1 MVEYIQKCTK
11 NKRKTFKNENKIKKT
26 TKKYK
31 INYKKTLKNKIQKG
45 GLRIGKGGFGCVV
58 KPAIPCK
65 GRDTKKIKS
74 RVSKLIFRNT
84 DDFIDELKLYNAI
97 KKIDP
102 NEHFFVSYKDICRM
116 KPKDIK
122 DRKDVRHV
130 KFLDR
135 RGKSVEVVEK
145 ERKYDAKTCDLDFK
159 ENPINIVQYFAGTS
173 LYKVLNTY
181 NSSIN
186 PIRNKFKRNLK
197 TYLKKLLIGLKKLH
211 KGGVVH
217 RDIKEDNIMVK
228 MIEKHSKKMKFKD
241 TDLGI
246 QSSII
251 NSNLKEEDKKQDKK
265 LFKIRYIDY
274 GLSDFVSELNN
285 DFQVRAKGTPG
296 YISPEIFI
304 LKIMMNNYNSYGD
317 QIFLN
322 ENIKSKLFITL
333 SHELRDNIGQYFQD
347 MHITKNIVD
356 SSNTKKTG
364 DFNYIYKNG
373 IYSKEDLEKLFYKFF
388 LLLRDRK
395 LIRKFMDNT
404 DLEGFIYKIDVFA
417 LGLVFF
423 SIYQSLDIKNEK
435 LMDLIKNMIILDP
448 EERLSVIK
456 CLKHPYFK

>member
-1 MVEYIQKCTK
+1 MINNKQKYTRTK
-11 NKRKTFKNENKIKKT
+11 KVQYNSKNRIKK
-26 TKKYK
+26 
-31 INYKKTLKNKIQKG
+31 INTRKRIRVQNNSQKG

-135 RGKSVEVVEK
+135 RGKSVEVLDK
-145 ERKYDAKTCDLDFK
+145 DKKHDSKTCDLDFK

-186 PIRNKFKRNLK
+186 PIRNKFKRNFK
-197 TYLKKLLIGLKKLH
+197 IYLKKLLIGLKKLH
-211 KGGVVH
+211 KGGIVH

-241 TDLGI
+241 TDLGV

-251 NSNLKEEDKKQDKK
+251 DSNLKEEDKKLDKK

-274 GLSDFVSELNN
+274 GLSDFVSELNEN
-285 DFQVRAKGTPG
+285 FQVRAKGTPG

-304 LKIMMNNYNSYGD
+304 LKIMMNNYNMYGD

-347 MHITKNIVD
+347 MHITKNIIN
-356 SSNTKKTG
+356 SSSTKKTG

-404 DLEGFIYKIDVFA
+404 NLDGYIYKIDVFA

-435 LMDLIKNMIILDP
+435 LMDLIRNMIILDP
-448 EERLSVIK
+448 DERLSVVN

>member
-1 MVEYIQKCTK
+1 MINSTKKHTKMKKKQYI
-11 NKRKTFKNENKIKKT
+11 NKKKT
-26 TKKYK
+26 SK
-31 INYKKTLKNKIQKG
+31 INTKITHKKQKG

-135 RGKSVEVVEK
+135 RGKSVEVLDKEK
-145 ERKYDAKTCDLDFK
+145 KYDSKTCDLDFK

-197 TYLKKLLIGLKKLH
+197 IYLKKLLIGLKKLH
-211 KGGVVH
+211 KGGIIH

-241 TDLGI
+241 TDLGV

-251 NSNLKEEDKKQDKK
+251 DSNLKEEDKKQDKK

-274 GLSDFVSELNN
+274 GLSDFVSDLNEN
-285 DFQVRAKGTPG
+285 FQIRAKGTPG
-296 YISPEIFI
+296 YISPEIFV
-304 LKIMMNNYNSYGD
+304 LKIMMNNYNMYGD

-347 MHITKNIVD
+347 MHITKNIID
-356 SSNTKKTG
+356 SSSTKKTG

-404 DLEGFIYKIDVFA
+404 NLEGYIYKIDVFA

-423 SIYQSLDIKNEK
+423 SVYQSLDMKNEK
-435 LMDLIKNMIILDP
+435 LMDLIRNMIILDP
-448 EERLSVIK
+448 DERLSVVQ

>member
-1 MVEYIQKCTK
+1 MTDNTQHKKTK
-11 NKRKTFKNENKIKKT
+11 THNKKLANNNRKYKISNKRKT
-26 TKKYK
+26 
-31 INYKKTLKNKIQKG
+31 NYKNQKG

-65 GRDTKKIKS
+65 GRDIKKIKS

-102 NEHFFVSYKDICRM
+102 QEHFFVSYKDICRM
-116 KPKDIK
+116 KPHDIK
-122 DRKDVRHV
+122 DRKDVRNV
-130 KFLDR
+130 KFLDK
-135 RGKSVEVVEK
+135 RGKSVEVLDK
-145 ERKYDAKTCDLDFK
+145 TKKYDSKACDLDFK

-197 TYLKKLLIGLKKLH
+197 IYLKKLLIGLKKLH
-211 KGGVVH
+211 KGGIIH

-228 MIEKHSKKMKFKD
+228 MIEKHSKKIKFKD
-241 TDLGI
+241 TDLGV
-246 QSSII
+246 QPSII
-251 NSNLKEEDKKQDKK
+251 DSNLKEEDKKQDKK

-274 GLSDFVSELNN
+274 GLSDFVSELNEN
-285 DFQVRAKGTPG
+285 FQVRAKGTPG

-304 LKIMMNNYNSYGD
+304 LKIMMNNYNMYGD

-333 SHELRDNIGQYFQD
+333 SHELRDNIGQYFQE

-356 SSNTKKTG
+356 SSSTKKTG

-404 DLEGFIYKIDVFA
+404 NLEGFIYKIDVFA

-448 EERLSVIK
+448 EERLSVVK
-456 CLKHPYFK
+456 CLKHQYFK